1 MMWRQMAWQRG
12 SLPLLALLLVPALL
26 QPHCEARGHAEP
38 RKPHAQPPGLR
49 PCWENR
55 SLASMPYCDPSI
67 DVVTRAKDL
76 VGRLTRAEKIGQF
89 LHSQGAAVSRLGVA
103 FYQYHSEGLHG
114 IRTACVDV
122 PGIHSTL
129 FPQVTGLG
137 ATGNLSLVRAMA
149 SAMGDEARAL
159 NNIANGT
166 TFDKGTGLD
175 YWGPSSYII
184 MHASHPSHTPPGCC
198 VATHVPM
205 PFCARMSGLTH
216 ATAVD
221 LQR

>member
-1 MMWRQMAWQRG
+1 LPGNARVSTADDAAGGYGADAAAARLIMAQQRA

-26 QPHCEARGHAEP
+26 HPQRGGVRGHAEP

-55 SLASMPYCDPSI
+55 SLASMPYCDPSV
-67 DVVTRAKDL
+67 DAATRAKDL

-89 LHSQGAAVSRLGVA
+89 LHSQGAAVPRLGLA

-114 IRTACVDV
+114 IRTACVDE
-122 PGIHSTL
+122 PGVHSTL
-129 FPQVTGLG
+129 FPQVTALA
-137 ATGNLSLVRAMA
+137 ATGNLSLIRAMA

-175 YWGPSSYII
+175 YWGPS
-184 MHASHPSHTPPGCC
+184 A
-198 VATHVPM
+198 
-205 PFCARMSGLTH
+205 
-216 ATAVD
+216 
-221 LQR
+221 